1 MLQYNGVWSHNLS
14 LFKRIQSRFTF
25 GAPANMEEKENYWSK
40 CKYSNMQIFKYANI
54 EISNLQMCKCSNKEG
69 KLIGAFRC
77 SALSGC
83 HRENWKLGVSLQKC
97 FQQSNV
103 GKVLKKQI
111 LGKPEAW
118 CLPAKNQVL
127 SIGS

>member
-1 MLQYNGVWSHNLS
+1 
-14 LFKRIQSRFTF
+14 
-25 GAPANMEEKENYWSK
+25 
-40 CKYSNMQIFKYANI
+40 
-54 EISNLQMCKCSNKEG
+54 MCKCSNKEG

-83 HRENWKLGVSLQKC
+83 HRENRKLGVSLQKC

-118 CLPAKNQVL
+118 CLPAKMFSNVGKVLKKQILGKPEAWCLPAKNQVL